1 MKHVTWC
8 TGQFSEA
15 CPLVNVLCLFK
26 EPFITLP
33 HYIDCFLLR
42 KSCNATGKNVI
53 EHLNSPCLIN
63 TNCFKYVTLA
73 FLDHWKGRLSCC
85 FCFSYESLF
94 GRRDFFCLLLLF
106 FVNRLSAESSHCRK
120 QLLDMILCSENSSLE
135 SRWTE
140 ISNPK
145 IVNVYSLKND
155 EEYVIYL

>member
-85 FCFSYESLF
+85 FCFCF
-94 GRRDFFCLLLLF
+94 F
-106 FVNRLSAESSHCRK
+106 FVVFYFILDGQLHTSLRVHFTKTIRVTVKESGRLYY
-120 QLLDMILCSENSSLE
+120 ILHTSGSFKTKFSISGPFQSL
-135 SRWTE
+135 
-140 ISNPK
+140 
-145 IVNVYSLKND
+145 
-155 EEYVIYL
+155 